1 MGRLDI
7 HREDQVA
14 PVAFSFAKGTEILEG
29 ARASL
34 LEEPVSEVC
43 PEHGAE
49 PGGSELGDL

>member
-34 LEEPVSEVC
+34 PEEPVSEVC

-49 PGGSELGDL
+49 PGESELGDL